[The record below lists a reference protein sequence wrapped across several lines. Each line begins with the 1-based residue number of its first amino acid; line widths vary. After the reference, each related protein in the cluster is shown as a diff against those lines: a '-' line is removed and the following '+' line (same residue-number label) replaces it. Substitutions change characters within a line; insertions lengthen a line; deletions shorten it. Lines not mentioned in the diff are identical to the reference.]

1 MTGRALLHLKSRGR
15 LFLPAFAFI
24 AIAAPVLLRQA
35 CWPQVPAQS
44 QAAQATITL
53 PEFVVASVKP
63 SNVKVKEPVA
73 GIFKYPGGEVRA
85 RYLTLGVLL
94 KIAFDVQP
102 FQIVGGPAWIHDDLY
117 DIDAQGPVSSKLS
130 GLSPLSL
137 NSPLTEEQRL
147 MLQSLLI
154 SRFQLAFHRENK
166 TGPVYLLEKVSKRP
180 KLHSPRKTDAVPWVG
195 SNIGGPVNGDGIAGQ
210 NVSMP
215 LLAIRLSR
223 YLQCPVLDKTELN
236 GEYDFKYV
244 YANNNPNSEREFV
257 DSILTSVQALGLR
270 LRPSTAPVDTIVIDN
285 AEKPSPN

>member
-1 MTGRALLHLKSRGR
+1 MSRSASSLLKYRGR
-15 LFLPAFAFI
+15 ILLPAAACAFAV
-24 AIAAPVLLRQA
+24 PVLLGLVFP
-35 CWPQVPAQS
+35 PQDPGPP

-53 PEFVVASVKP
+53 PEFAVVSVKP
-63 SNVKVKEPVA
+63 SNLKVKEPVA
-73 GIFKYPGGEVRA
+73 GIFKYPGGVVRA

-102 FQIVGGPAWIHDDLY
+102 YQIVGGPAWMHDDLF
-117 DIDAQGPVSSKLS
+117 DIDAQAPASSSSNRLNA
-130 GLSPLSL
+130 LSL
-137 NSPLTEEQRL
+137 NSPLSEGQRL
-147 MLQSLLI
+147 MLQALLI